1 MTPGSK
7 VLDGGAILHKAWTI
21 MWKTARKNT
30 HKHMESLDPTIYWH
44 NFRRL
49 SNGLKS
55 QRGWRAITRINGEL
69 IFSFGKLVGQE
80 QTKVNKFI
88 IPDFG
93 FEFQWHPCID
103 WQIDGQ
109 EYVLRLECPD
119 DGLSPANEE

>member
-1 MTPGSK
+1 MVEPYFIRPGPLCGKRLVKTPTNTW
-7 VLDGGAILHKAWTI
+7 KAWTQLSI
-21 MWKTARKNT
+21 
-30 HKHMESLDPTIYWH
+30 DTI
-44 NFRRL
+44 FV
-49 SNGLKS
+49 GLVMGS
-55 QRGWRAITRINGEL
+55 RAKEGEEPRINGEL

-109 EYVLRLECPD
+109 EYVLRLECP
-119 DGLSPANEE
+119 